1 MRAASPNADP
11 TEKTVKSGYLFHGA
25 ELFPAREFIGRLKG
39 TLVDDAGGPAVEDH
53 FDLEETGWRDI
64 VDTARNV
71 SFFFS
76 PWRLIVVEASKAD
89 GAELTA
95 DAEAVLKEF
104 FADPAPRTVLI
115 VLYAGKLSKTKPL
128 RKLFD
133 KLPDAVA
140 CVEEME
146 PLDKIGI
153 VEWIDRKTAAL
164 GKRISSDAVERLA
177 ETTGGDLREL
187 DTELEKLATYIG
199 DRKQIDAAD
208 VLTMTDGERE
218 YKGYDLTDALER
230 GDAARALV
238 ILDQQMPEGAR
249 GEMMLGTLAGF
260 FRDLLYGRIGLL
272 QGRDR
277 REIFREIRPG
287 IKEFYKFYPEKLRA
301 YFAAVE
307 SFSDDEFA
315 RMAADLERL
324 DMKIK
329 TTDSDPRA
337 LFEALFCEFGRA
349 VRRPAVTSKRRG

>member
-39 TLVDDAGGPAVEDH
+39 RLVDDAGGPAVEDR

-71 SFFFS
+71 PFFFS
-76 PWRLIVVEASKAD
+76 PWRLIVVEASKAE

-104 FADPAPRTVLI
+104 FADPTPRTVLI
-115 VLYAGKLSKTKPL
+115 VIYAGKLAKTKPL
-128 RKLFD
+128 YKLFD

-140 CVEEME
+140 CVEEMA
-146 PLDKIGI
+146 PPDKAGI
-153 VEWIDRKTAAL
+153 VEWIDNKTAAL
-164 GKRISSDAVERLA
+164 GKRISSDALEQLA

-187 DTELEKLATYIG
+187 DTELEKLATYVG

-208 VLTMTDGERE
+208 VLTLTDGERE
-218 YKGYDLTDALER
+218 YKGWDLTDALES

-238 ILDQQMPEGAR
+238 ILNQQMSEGAR

-287 IKEFYKFYPEKLRA
+287 IKEFYKYYPEKLRA

-307 SFSDDEFA
+307 RFSDDEFA